1 MGREKDDTRREKQDM
16 GRGKE
21 DKRKEEKEDMRRE
34 DKRRVKQAMRKR
46 KEDVRKNYIIIPTVL
61 HASYARNVPL
71 SVHGEYTPTD
81 TLTCMHITHQETC
94 TN

>member
-16 GRGKE
+16 GRGEE

-34 DKRRVKQAMRKR
+34 DKRKR
-46 KEDVRKNYIIIPTVL
+46 KEDARKNYIIIPTAL
-61 HASYARNVPL
+61 HASYTRNVPL